1 MQLILAVPKKK
12 TAHATHLYNNYF
24 LHLYYHIQFSV
35 FEGRPRSKQTI
46 EATAGAVTGEATF
59 EGDNADNIIIVMV
72 VVTVIVLV
80 VMMFLVVKTT
90 TAMMMVM
97 MIFWGGIGFVK
108 AL

>member
-1 MQLILAVPKKK
+1 MQDI
-12 TAHATHLYNNYF
+12 
-24 LHLYYHIQFSV
+24 HIISCIFIIIIIQISV

-72 VVTVIVLV
+72 VVTVIMMV
-80 VMMFLVVKTT
+80 VMMLLVVKMMM
-90 TAMMMVM
+90 AMMMVM
-97 MIFWGGIGFVK
+97 MIFCGGIGFVR